1 MVNLEL
7 ERLTTENALGLKWNI
22 EEDKFVWEVLE
33 KILKQENKKPVIRRG
48 IVFAVYSLFNPLG
61 FITLYVMK
69 ARLLLQTF
77 SRKKLSWDDPLEEA
91 NNGQWKRW
99 LDDLPKL
106 QEIQVNP
113 RDLVMIK
120 KYSCTSSQT
129 LPGKDMQLLHTS
141 A

>member
-69 ARLLLQTF
+69 AKLLLQTF

-129 LPGKDMQLLHTS
+129 LPGKDKQLLHTS

>member
-1 MVNLEL
+1 MEQ
-7 ERLTTENALGLKWNI
+7 

-33 KILKQENKKPVIRRG
+33 KILKQENKKPVTRRG

-61 FITLYVMK
+61 LITLYVMK
-69 ARLLLQTF
+69 AKLLLQTF

-113 RDLVMIK
+113 RDLVMLK

>member
-61 FITLYVMK
+61 FITLYIMK